1 MSDINCDSFT
11 SIQHLLPPSPVES
24 SMALVVT
31 ASSCKTPGNLDAS
44 QGERSGLGL
53 SMAVAIP
60 Q

>member
-1 MSDINCDSFT
+1 MSDINCNSFM

-24 SMALVVT
+24 SMTFVVT
-31 ASSCKTPGNLDAS
+31 ASGCKTPTNLDAS
-44 QGERSGLGL
+44 QGERPGPGL